1 MNLRNVSKSLAIK
14 TVTAIALLF
23 LGAVAQAS
31 EPVFVSDD
39 TFVQPAN
46 IQGDTSNNSF
56 GDNPSIL
63 LKNNGTVTSP
73 VNTRLGFLR
82 FDLSGLTAPFVA
94 ADGLNVAVNANN
106 NGTAGTVQT
115 FEFEIWGLKENPE
128 WSEDNLTWN
137 TADANLVRLG
147 QDFASQA
154 AWGFDPDDLFGTPE
168 PSPLATCTTPAQVP
182 TFKYFCT
189 SPELVA
195 YMNSNLGEGSVTLA
209 LRRTDTNPGTN
220 FAFHSK
226 EASGSLDSLSTP
238 ANGGSQDQLGFFTPM
253 FGPAERFLPT
263 TPPLPVPTLPF
274 WSLMILIGLLGMAGV
289 RQLHG

>member
-1 MNLRNVSKSLAIK
+1 MSLLNGPKPSAIK
-14 TVTAIALLF
+14 TVSTIVMFLL
-23 LGAVAQAS
+23 LGAAAQAS
-31 EPVFVSDD
+31 EPVFVTDD
-39 TFVQPAN
+39 TWVEADAV
-46 IQGDTSNNSF
+46 DTNF
-56 GDNPSIL
+56 GDISSVII
-63 LKNNGTVTSP
+63 KNNGTGNGNV
-73 VNTRLGFLR
+73 RLGFLR
-82 FDLSGLTAPFVA
+82 FDLGGLTAPFDDT
-94 ADGLNVAVNANN
+94 DGLNVAVNTNN

-128 WSEDNLTWN
+128 WSEDSLTWN
-137 TADANLVRLG
+137 TADASLVGLG
-147 QDFASQA
+147 EDFDSQA
-154 AWGFDPDDLFGTPE
+154 AWGFDPQGLFGTP
-168 PSPLATCTTPAQVP
+168 PSALATCTTPAQTP

-226 EASGSLDSLSTP
+226 EASGSLESLSTP
-238 ANGGSQDQLGFFTPM
+238 ANGGSQDQTGFFTPM

-263 TPPLPVPTLPF
+263 TPPLPVPALPL
-274 WSLMILIGLLGMAGV
+274 WSLMILIGLLGMVGV